1 MNFNQ
6 NDKEKVIEFLNLIA
20 LKADFNNMSVKD
32 NIKLFGLLSFMQKT
46 LIDKIDNNLLE
57 VTKYV
62 PPAEPKP
69 KKAKS

>member
-6 NDKEKVIEFLNLIA
+6 TDKEKIIEFLNLIA

-46 LIDKIDNNLLE
+46 LLDKIDNNLLE

-62 PPAEPKP
+62 PAPEPKP
-69 KKAKS
+69 KKGK